1 VDQSGD
7 VVNETGGNG
16 LDTVQSSITFSLSD
30 AVHAIGAIENL
41 TLTGTAAIN
50 GTGNALANVIT
61 GNSGN
66 NIIAG
71 LGGADHLDGGGGTD
85 TATYAA
91 SSAGVNVSLM
101 TGVGS
106 GGDADGDTLFNFE
119 NLTGSGF
126 NDTLEGN
133 SGNNVL
139 VGGAGID
146 TISYEHA
153 TSGVTVNLAT
163 TSVQATGGAG
173 SDILS
178 GFENITGSSL
188 DDNLTGTSGAN
199 TIIGGGGADTIKG
212 GGGADI
218 LTGGQGA
225 DRFVF
230 AALTDSAPSARDL
243 ITDFV
248 SGSDILDLS
257 VSVRRVLESYESYVI
272 QGWWPDSRRGHRCG
286 RARTAP
292 VTTAASCD
300 IRAI

>member
-1 VDQSGD
+1 MSFPVPPNIVSASAPPLIKSLPPSALM
-7 VVNETGGNG
+7 VSLPPPALIV
-16 LDTVQSSITFSLSD
+16 SSSLAGS
-30 AVHAIGAIENL
+30 AIGAIENL

-106 GGDADGDTLFNFE
+106 GGDADGDALFNFE

-173 SDILS
+173 SDIL
-178 GFENITGSSL
+178 
-188 DDNLTGTSGAN
+188 
-199 TIIGGGGADTIKG
+199 
-212 GGGADI
+212 
-218 LTGGQGA
+218 
-225 DRFVF
+225 R
-230 AALTDSAPSARDL
+230 
-243 ITDFV
+243 
-248 SGSDILDLS
+248 
-257 VSVRRVLESYESYVI
+257 
-272 QGWWPDSRRGHRCG
+272 
-286 RARTAP
+286 
-292 VTTAASCD
+292 
-300 IRAI
+300 

>member
-1 VDQSGD
+1 
-7 VVNETGGNG
+7 
-16 LDTVQSSITFSLSD
+16 
-30 AVHAIGAIENL
+30 
-41 TLTGTAAIN
+41 
-50 GTGNALANVIT
+50 
-61 GNSGN
+61 
-66 NIIAG
+66 
-71 LGGADHLDGGGGTD
+71 LDGGGGTD
-85 TATYAA
+85 TAIYAA

-101 TGVGS
+101 TGIGS

-139 VGGAGID
+139 DGGAGID

-153 TSGVTVNLAT
+153 TSGVTVNLGT
-163 TSVQATGGAG
+163 TSAQANGGAG
-173 SDILS
+173 LDRLN

-188 DDNLTGTSGAN
+188 NDSLTGTSGAN

-225 DRFVF
+225 DSFIF

-257 VSVRRVLESYESYVI
+257 AVDANTSTKGDQAFFMAVRTRILLPI
-272 QGWWPDSRRGHRCG
+272 
-286 RARTAP
+286 A
-292 VTTAASCD
+292 
-300 IRAI
+300 